1 MANDTAGPPLGIAPS
16 LARLLPQLSEP
27 EQAVVA
33 IAGAIA
39 LLLLVIAAWLWFT
52 RTKPPEQI
60 YQAKQILT
68 DNETEFYGRLLAAL
82 PDYTILSQ
90 VAMSALIEPVRC
102 DPKEFMGRRA
112 KFSQKYVDFV
122 ICEPGVLRVIC
133 IVELDD
139 ITHDEEKDA
148 ARDAMLNDAGYIVVR
163 WHSRR
168 KPDIHV
174 IADTIAGLDDGP
186 R

>member
-1 MANDTAGPPLGIAPS
+1 MAKNIADAHIDS
-16 LARLLPQLSEP
+16 ASSFARLLPQLTQSEL
-27 EQAVVA
+27 AA
-33 IAGAIA
+33 AGIAGSI
-39 LLLLVIAAWLWFT
+39 LLLLLILALWLWLG
-52 RTKPPEQI
+52 RAREPEQI

-68 DNETEFYGRLLAAL
+68 DNETEFYGRLLSAL

-90 VAMSALIEPVRC
+90 VAMSALIEPVKC

-122 ICEPGVLRVIC
+122 ICEPENLRVIC

-174 IADTIAGLDDGP
+174 IAETIATLDDGP